1 MGGGGT
7 ALSVSLRLTAP
18 PKGELLGG
26 GWEGSYLPLWGRWH
40 GEAVTERAVPHNI
53 KGGNNMPSN
62 QTPNYALNQ
71 WERDDRILMEDFNE
85 DNAKIDTA
93 LAGLEETAAGHTAAL
108 SRRGNCQIYTT
119 SYVGNGKYGQANPIT
134 LTFPRKPLLVIVAQV
149 NYGAMIVMPQGCA
162 HIMHTEG
169 NRGALVVTWQGN
181 SVSWWTSDNSLIQMS
196 EQDKTYMVVAFCAMD

>member
-1 MGGGGT
+1 METYYFGGSFRYGWRGT
-7 ALSVSLRLTAP
+7 PSQSALRLTAP
-18 PKGELLGG
+18 PKGELLGAFR
-26 GWEGSYLPLWGRWH
+26 EGSYLPLWGRWH

-108 SRRGNCQIYTT
+108 SRRGD
-119 SYVGNGKYGQANPIT
+119 
-134 LTFPRKPLLVIVAQV
+134 RKS
-149 NYGAMIVMPQGCA
+149 
-162 HIMHTEG
+162 
-169 NRGALVVTWQGN
+169 VV
-181 SVSWWTSDNSLIQMS
+181 
-196 EQDKTYMVVAFCAMD
+196 